1 MRAGPL
7 SRTDVSETLN
17 KYFVSVYTSNEDY
30 REDKRTG
37 APPAVP
43 PEEVQAY
50 QKIYRA
56 ALDAKLSTGTVHA
69 YVLSPDGQPV
79 DSLHVADAARDEKLL
94 QMLRRAVDRFQT
106 PPGETLV
113 KPKVQSSPP
122 PAPSEGGMVL
132 HLTARAE
139 GTNPSDNA
147 WHAYPS
153 EDWIVLT
160 GEERAKL
167 LPRKESGVRV
177 GTTWEVEP
185 AVATKVL
192 THFYPQTENNDVG
205 KNRIDLVS
213 LRATMVSDEG
223 GVARARLD
231 GDLRMCHP
239 FYHKHTEDVVEAK
252 VVGYLEFEPAT
263 QAVTTFK
270 LATDK
275 ATYMKRGFD
284 AGVRNLP

>member
-17 KYFVSVYTSNEDY
+17 KYFVPVYTSNEDY

-43 PEEVQAY
+43 PEEVTAY

-69 YVLSPDGQPV
+69 YVLSPDGRPV
-79 DSLHVADAARDEKLL
+79 DSLHVADAARDDKLL

-113 KPKVQSSPP
+113 KPKVQSSAPP
-122 PAPSEGGMVL
+122 VPSDGAMVL
-132 HLTARAE
+132 HLSARAE
-139 GTNPSDNA
+139 GTNPSDDS

-160 GEERAKL
+160 RTDQAKL
-167 LPRKESGVRV
+167 LPSNTSAVKV
-177 GTTWEVEP
+177 GTSWEIDP
-185 AVATKVL
+185 ALATKVL

-205 KNRIDLVS
+205 KNRTDRIALKATAVS
-213 LRATMVSDEG
+213 VEG

-239 FYHKHTEDVVEAK
+239 FYHKHTEDIVEAK
-252 VVGYLEFEPAT
+252 VAGYLEFDPTTAT
-263 QAVTTFK
+263 VNAFNLV
-270 LATDK
+270 TDK
-275 ATYMKRGFD
+275 ATYMNRGFD
-284 AGVRNLP
+284 AGVQNVR